1 MEKKERVK
9 NEIWREEERERGAER
24 DSQPG
29 HGGMQGNSVSEKKA
43 TKRNKNKDM
52 SSEST
57 LLPLQSQTK
66 LNHLNEETKSFILVL
81 RLGN

>member
-9 NEIWREEERERGAER
+9 NEIWREEERER

-29 HGGMQGNSVSEKKA
+29 HGGMQGNGVSEKKA